1 MKIDRDPQPAKQ
13 VPLDIETMALSTRPL
28 EPESVSPII
37 DHDPVSAGQPER
49 TCGHSCAPLRQAQG
63 VGMATLY
70 GAWPA
75 AQVITDD

>member
-1 MKIDRDPQPAKQ
+1 MTRSVLASPS
-13 VPLDIETMALSTRPL
+13 VP
-28 EPESVSPII
+28 
-37 DHDPVSAGQPER
+37 
-49 TCGHSCAPLRQAQG
+49 CGHSCAPLRQAQG